1 MTRTFESKPATR
13 TAVPLMIG
21 LYGPSG
27 GGKTMSAL
35 RLATGIRSVTGGDI
49 HVIDTESHRATHY
62 ADDFKFVH
70 THFAAPFCPLDYLD
84 AVEHCKKQGAK
95 VIIIDSASHM
105 HEGPGGML
113 EQHDEEMKRLAKAW
127 HTSENATQFAA
138 WAEPKAKVQRF
149 TNSLLQ
155 VGVSTILCFRSK
167 EKTKPNP
174 DKSSREKLLDLGWM
188 PIASDSLVYEM
199 TVNFL
204 LPPSSNGVPVFDSSN
219 ELGEGKI
226 LKLPKQF
233 RGIVTGREPLS
244 ESIGE
249 AMANW
254 AAGKTLHEPAS
265 VSKTKQTKPQGDV
278 EDAMVRLQNA
288 PPDEVDAIAQE
299 LRELY
304 SWNGGDASRIK
315 AALERLRMPNRQP
328 QREPGQEG

>member
-27 GGKTMSAL
+27 GGKTYSAL

-49 HVIDTESHRATHY
+49 HVIDTESYRSTHY
-62 ADDFKFVH
+62 ADEFKFIH
-70 THFAAPFCPLDYLD
+70 TPFAAPFCPLDYLE

-113 EQHDEEMKRLAKAW
+113 EQHDEETKRLAKAW

-138 WAEPKAKVQRF
+138 WAEPKQKLQRF
-149 TNSLLQ
+149 VNSLLQ
-155 VGVSTILCFRSK
+155 VGVSTILCFRAK

-174 DKSSREKLLDLGWM
+174 DKSAREKLLDLGWM

-199 TVNFL
+199 TANFL

-219 ELGEGKI
+219 EIGEGKI

-244 ESIGE
+244 EAIGK
-249 AMANW
+249 AMAEW
-254 AAGKTLHEPAS
+254 AAGKTATPQAKLP
-265 VSKTKQTKPQGDV
+265 TPPKQPGDV
-278 EDAMVRLQNA
+278 EDAIVRLTNA
-288 PPDEVDAIAQE
+288 PPDEIDAIADE
-299 LRELY
+299 LRQLY
-304 SWNGGDASRIK
+304 KWSATEGSRIK
-315 AALERLRMPNRQP
+315 ATIDGLRSAVPSAEDDGRV
-328 QREPGQEG
+328 